1 MAREK
6 SMASS
11 CDGSITR
18 FVGDLKTGDTH
29 AAEGLWERYSGD
41 LIRLARARLR
51 ATSTSR
57 AAADEEDVAL
67 SAFGSFCAG
76 AARGQFPQLED
87 RDDLWKILVTTTVRK
102 ATDLVRQARRQ
113 KRGMGRVVAA
123 ADLGGAGLSKEGDP
137 LALIPG
143 PDPTPD
149 FAVLVA
155 EECHRLLGLL
165 HDDGLR
171 EIALERMAGYHDEE
185 IAVRLRCSRRTVMR
199 KLIRIRN
206 AWRAEV
212 ER

>member
-6 SMASS
+6 PMVSS

-29 AAEGLWERYSGD
+29 AAERLWERYSGD

-51 ATSTSR
+51 STSTSR
-57 AAADEEDVAL
+57 AAADEEDVVL

-87 RDDLWKILVTTTVRK
+87 RDDLWKILVTITVRK
-102 ATDLVRQARRQ
+102 ATDLVRHARRQ
-113 KRGMGRVVAA
+113 KRGMGRVLDG
-123 ADLGGAGLSKEGDP
+123 ADLAGAGWGNKGDP

-143 PDPTPD
+143 PEPAPD
-149 FAVLVA
+149 LAVLVA

-165 HDDGLR
+165 HDDGLCR
-171 EIALERMAGYHDEE
+171 IALERMAGYHDVE
-185 IAVRLRCSRRTVMR
+185 IAARLGCTRRTVMR

-206 AWRAEV
+206 AWRVEV